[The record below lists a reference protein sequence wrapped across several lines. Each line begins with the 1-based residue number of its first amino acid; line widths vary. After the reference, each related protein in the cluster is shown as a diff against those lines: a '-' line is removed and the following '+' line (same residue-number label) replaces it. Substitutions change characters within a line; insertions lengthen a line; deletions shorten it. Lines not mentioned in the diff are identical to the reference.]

1 MGQDIKDSAQAGL
14 QMFREVPDT
23 VILVCGGDGTVGWVM
38 DVMGITSL
46 SCMMVMVLST
56 VDVMGITSY
65 IMVIFRLKMS
75 WV

>member
-1 MGQDIKDSAQAGL
+1 MGQDIKNPAQAGL

-38 DVMGITSL
+38 DVMGKTSL
-46 SCMMVMVLST
+46 YIIYQVL
-56 VDVMGITSY
+56 V
-65 IMVIFRLKMS
+65 S

>member
-1 MGQDIKDSAQAGL
+1 MEQDMKDSAQAGL

-56 VDVMGITSY
+56 VDLMGITSY
-65 IMVIFRLKMS
+65 IVVIFRLKMS

>member
-1 MGQDIKDSAQAGL
+1 MKDSAQAGL